1 MNDREYIEAYILPYD
16 IEENQIAYHKGE
28 MDYDIEYV
36 KEHRLQNDL
45 YNIYPLSCD
54 YEPNSKKS
62 SL

>member
-36 KEHRLQNDL
+36 KEHRLQNDW